1 MESNVSSDS
10 GVFLPT
16 NSAAPSSSA
25 GGCSTV
31 ADFRSQSSPVDYRGL
46 QNRLYDLC
54 LEESLTDVDSEG
66 IMRFHSD
73 SQFRG
78 AFLEMNALREAE
90 HLCDVVLEVEGDRIP
105 AHRVVLASLSAYFR
119 AMFTGE
125 MAESKKRVITING
138 VDAGSLRTLVEY
150 AYTATI
156 KISEENVQAILPA
169 ASVLQFEEVKRACSE
184 FLRRQLDTGNC
195 LGIKV
200 FAEVHGC
207 QDLLSAATIYSSHY
221 FTQVRGRDEYLKLSY
236 DDIKCFLSNDQLN
249 INYEFEVYEA
259 AVLWLMYKEERR
271 KYVYDILNLVRL
283 PLLNTEQLL
292 TEVGQ
297 NSLVLGDPRCVKML
311 MDAVQCHVIP
321 TFKSNVSIGVLC
333 GALGDKYSSF
343 QRTFK
348 IQKA

>member
-1 MESNVSSDS
+1 MESNVSTDS
-10 GVFLPT
+10 GVYLAANGAAPT
-16 NSAAPSSSA
+16 VGPGPGSSAASA
-25 GGCSTV
+25 
-31 ADFRSQSSPVDYRGL
+31 ADFRSQSSPVDYKGL

-78 AFLEMNALREAE
+78 AFLEMNALREGE
-90 HLCDVVLEVEGDRIP
+90 QLCDVILEVEGERIP
-105 AHRVVLASLSAYFR
+105 AHRVVMASLSAYFR

-125 MAESKKRVITING
+125 MAESKQRVITING
-138 VDAGSLRTLVEY
+138 VDAKSLRTLVEY

-207 QDLLSAATIYSSHY
+207 QDLLSAATVYSSHY
-221 FTQVRGRDEYLKLSY
+221 FTQVRSRDEFLKLSFE
-236 DDIKCFLSNDQLN
+236 DVKSFLSNDQLN
-249 INYEFEVYEA
+249 VNYEFEVYEA
-259 AVLWLMYKEERR
+259 AVLWLLYKDERR
-271 KYVYDILNLVRL
+271 KYVYDVLNLVRL
-283 PLLNTEQLL
+283 PLLNPAQLL
-292 TEVGQ
+292 TDVGQ
-297 NSLVLGDPRCVKML
+297 NSMVLEDPRCVKL
-311 MDAVQCHVIP
+311 LVDAVQCHVLP
-321 TFKSNVSIGVLC
+321 EFKSSVSFNGRE
-333 GALGDKYSSF
+333 GG
-343 QRTFK
+343 
-348 IQKA
+348 